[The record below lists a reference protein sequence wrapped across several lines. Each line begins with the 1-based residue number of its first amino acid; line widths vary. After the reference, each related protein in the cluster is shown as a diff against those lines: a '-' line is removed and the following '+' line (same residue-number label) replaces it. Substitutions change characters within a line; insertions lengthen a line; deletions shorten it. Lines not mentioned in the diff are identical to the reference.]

1 MKLVFQ
7 VTHIGAAMIDILVY
21 LFETYGYAEACPNEP
36 DQLARK
42 LAAAGFDEADIAE
55 ALDWLSGLRGT
66 VQSALPPAAT
76 DKRSIRVFSED
87 EAARLDVAS
96 RSFLLFLCNTGVV
109 SAHQRERII
118 ERALALSSS
127 DISISEFKV
136 MVLMVLWQDKTPVDG
151 LILDELM
158 TEEVEGEGE
167 DWGEAIT
174 VH

>member
-1 MKLVFQ
+1 
-7 VTHIGAAMIDILVY
+7 MIDILVY

-55 ALDWLSGLRGT
+55 ALDWLAGLRGT
-66 VQSALPPAAT
+66 VQSTLPPATT
-76 DKRSIRVFSED
+76 DKRSLRVFSEH
-87 EAARLDVAS
+87 ESARLDVAS

-109 SAHQRERII
+109 NPHQRERII

-127 DISISEFKV
+127 DVSISEFKV

-167 DWGEAIT
+167 EWSEAIT